1 MDLFSHG
8 SVIPLT
14 KTAEEGVHGLVFG
27 HVDQPSAQ
35 TEMRE
40 YQQHLL
46 HDVVDAGDILL
57 RETHTNTHKKRIGAM
72 FKICP

>member
-1 MDLFSHG
+1 MDLFSNG

-14 KTAEEGVHGLVFG
+14 KTAEEGVHGLVLG
-27 HVDQPSAQ
+27 HVNQPSAQ

-57 RETHTNTHKKRIGAM
+57 RETHTNTHKIQTGGI
-72 FKICP
+72 FKIRP